1 MKRFYVKFQ
10 HGHHRVIDRT
20 KNAFVTGYSQKIDAD
35 KTAKG
40 LNILKKEES
49 IQDRIKL
56 LKTTA
61 GYGHY
66 CK

>member
-20 KNAFVTGYSQKIDAD
+20 TNIFITGYSQKTDAD

-40 LNILKKEES
+40 LNTLKKEES
-49 IQDRIKL
+49 IQSRIKL